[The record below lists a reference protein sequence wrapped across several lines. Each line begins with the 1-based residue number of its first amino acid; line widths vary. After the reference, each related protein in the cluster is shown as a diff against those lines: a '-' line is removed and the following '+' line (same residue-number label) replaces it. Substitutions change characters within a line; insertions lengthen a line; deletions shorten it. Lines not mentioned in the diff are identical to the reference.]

1 MENQQQIQVKIND
14 DVLKGVYANSMQ
26 VAHTQEEF
34 MIDFMNLFP
43 PQGMVN
49 ARVILSPGHLKRM
62 IAALQDNLKKYEQQ
76 YGEVTVAQQP
86 AGENEIGFKA
96 E

>member
-1 MENQQQIQVKIND
+1 MPDQQQIQVKIND

-26 VAHTQEEF
+26 VVHTQEEF
-34 MIDFMNLFP
+34 MIYFMNLFP

-62 IAALQDNLKKYEQQ
+62 IAALQDNVKKYEQQ

>member
-1 MENQQQIQVKIND
+1 MENQQQIQIKITD
-14 DVLKGVYANSMQ
+14 DTLKGVYANSMQ

-43 PQGMVN
+43 PQGIVN

-76 YGEVTVAQQP
+76 FGEVTVAQQP
-86 AGENEIGFKA
+86 AGESEIGFKA